1 MQIWQIIIDTNVLVA
16 ALRSNQGASFKLL
29 SLLRSGKFK
38 IHLSVALVCEY
49 EDVLKRE
56 GIGINLSREEIDR
69 LLDILCLLGEKH
81 QIWYLLRPL
90 LNDAKDEFVAEL
102 AVNAQVDAIVTDNV
116 KDFQNVRR
124 FGVEVLTLGEFLRLI
139 GEIKWA
145 L

>member
-1 MQIWQIIIDTNVLVA
+1 MKIWQIIIDTNVLVS

-29 SLLRSGKFK
+29 SLFRGGKLK

-56 GIGINLSREEIDR
+56 DIGINLNREEVDR

-102 AVNAQVDAIVTDNV
+102 AVNAQVDAIVTHNV
-116 KDFQNVRR
+116 RDFQNVRR
-124 FGVEVLTLGEFLRLI
+124 FGVEVLTPSEFLRLI
-139 GEIKWA
+139 GEIK
-145 L
+145 